1 MVRVQQFGSVFRSC
15 ETPTVRG
22 FYRPGSYDLDQ
33 RAVVDVGQDVARK
46 EVGLCSMRIAR

>member
-1 MVRVQQFGSVFRSC
+1 MIGVQQFGRAFRSC

-22 FYRPGSYDLDQ
+22 FYRPGSSELDQ

>member
-1 MVRVQQFGSVFRSC
+1 MIRVQQFARVFMSC
-15 ETPTVRG
+15 ETPSMRG
-22 FYRPGSYDLDQ
+22 FYRLGSSELDQ